1 MVGLDWNLRAQN
13 TMDFLEELRWRD
25 LLHQTAGSDVE
36 AHLKVPG
43 QIAYCGFDP
52 TADSL
57 TVGNLL
63 PIKMLMTWQRA
74 GHRPIVLMGGGTGL
88 IGDPSGRDSERQ
100 LQSAEQVEHNI
111 SRQRLIFERLMD
123 FDPGNPCAAR
133 LVNNYDWLG
142 KLGFIEVLRD
152 VGKHFSVNA
161 MIKKDSVADR
171 LNNREQGI
179 SYTEFSYMLLQAY
192 DFLHL
197 RREYGCTVQV
207 AGSDQYGNIVA
218 GMDLIRR
225 AYQDSDEG
233 AAYGI
238 TNKLVTRSDGQKI
251 GKSAGNAI
259 WLSADRTSP
268 YQFYQFWVNADDAD
282 VIKFLQWYSFFNQ
295 EEMQALAAEHEA
307 APHQRTAHRALA
319 RHMTAMIHG
328 DEAVAAAESAVQA
341 LFGGDVRALD
351 AQLLSE
357 VFADV
362 PSSEHDKTSLGGEG
376 AALAE
381 LLAETSLASSRR
393 QAREFLQNGAVAV
406 NGEKVGPDHRLSAE
420 DLLHGSTILLK
431 RGKKNWHATK
441 WQ

>member
-1 MVGLDWNLRAQN
+1 
-13 TMDFLEELRWRD
+13 MDFLKELQWRG
-25 LLHQTAGSDVE
+25 LLHQTAGNDVE
-36 AHLKVPG
+36 THLQTPG
-43 QIAYCGFDP
+43 QVAYCGFDP

-57 TVGNLL
+57 TIGNLI
-63 PIKMLMTWQRA
+63 PIKMLMTWQRS

-88 IGDPSGRDSERQ
+88 IGDPSGRDSERL
-100 LQSAEQVEHNI
+100 LQTVDQVEHNI
-111 SRQRLIFERLMD
+111 SRQRKIFEQLMD
-123 FDPGNPCAAR
+123 FDKGNPCAATI
-133 LVNNYDWLG
+133 VNNYDWLG

-161 MIKKDSVADR
+161 MIKKDSVSDR

-197 RREYGCTVQV
+197 RREHGCTVQV

-225 AYQDSDEG
+225 HYDNPKEG
-233 AAYGI
+233 TAFGV
-238 TNKLVTRSDGQKI
+238 TNKLVTRADGQKI

-268 YQFYQFWVNADDAD
+268 YQFYQFWINTDDAD
-282 VIKFLQWYSFFNQ
+282 VIKYLHWFSFIP
-295 EEMQALAAEHEA
+295 QAEIEAIAVEHEQ
-307 APHQRTAHRALA
+307 APHQRAAHRALA
-319 RHMTAMIHG
+319 QHMTKLIHG
-328 DEAVAAAESAVQA
+328 EAVLNAVESAVQA

-351 AQLLSE
+351 EKMLAE

-362 PSSEHDKTSLGGEG
+362 PSSEHDKVTLGGEG
-376 AALAE
+376 ASLAE
-381 LLAETSLASSRR
+381 LLANTSLASSRR

-406 NGEKVGPDHRLSAE
+406 NGEKVAADYVLRSE
-420 DLLHGSTILLK
+420 DLLHGTTILLK
-431 RGKKNWHATK
+431 RGKKNWHATQ
-441 WQ
+441 WR

>member
-1 MVGLDWNLRAQN
+1 
-13 TMDFLEELRWRD
+13 MDFLEELRWRG
-25 LLHQTAGSDVE
+25 LLHQTAGNGVE
-36 AHLKVPG
+36 AHLQTPG
-43 QIAYCGFDP
+43 QVAYCGFDP

-57 TVGNLL
+57 TVGNYLA
-63 PIKMLMTWQRA
+63 IKMLMTWQRA

-100 LQSAEQVEHNI
+100 LQTIEQVEHNI
-111 SRQRLIFERLMD
+111 SRQRKIMEPLMD
-123 FDPGNPCAAR
+123 FGKGNPCAATI
-133 LVNNYDWLG
+133 VNNYDWLG

-225 AYQDSDEG
+225 YYQDTDEG

-268 YQFYQFWVNADDAD
+268 YQFYQFWINTDDAD
-282 VIKFLQWYSFFNQ
+282 VVKFLHWFSFLSQ
-295 EEMQALAAEHEA
+295 EEIAVLAGEHET
-307 APHQRTAHRALA
+307 APHQRVAHRALA
-319 RHMTAMIHG
+319 QHMTQLIHG
-328 DEAVAAAESAVQA
+328 DDVLSAVEAAVQA

-351 AQLLSE
+351 EQMLGE

-362 PSSEHDKTSLGGEG
+362 PSSEHDKSVLGGEG
-376 AALAE
+376 ASLSE

-406 NGEKVGPDHRLSAE
+406 NGQKVAADYVLGSD
-420 DLLHGSTILLK
+420 DLMHGSTILLK
-431 RGKKNWHATK
+431 RGKKNWHATQ
-441 WQ
+441 WR

>member
-1 MVGLDWNLRAQN
+1 
-13 TMDFLEELRWRD
+13 MDFLEELRWRG
-25 LLHQTAGSDVE
+25 LLHQTAGNGVE
-36 AHLKVPG
+36 QHLQAPG
-43 QIAYCGFDP
+43 QVAYCGFDP

-57 TVGNLL
+57 TVGNYLA
-63 PIKMLMTWQRA
+63 IKMLMTWQRA

-88 IGDPSGRDSERQ
+88 IGDPSGRDSERL
-100 LQSAEQVEHNI
+100 LQTVDQVEHNI
-111 SRQRLIFERLMD
+111 SQQRKIFEQLMD
-123 FDPGNPCAAR
+123 FDKGNPCAATI
-133 LVNNYDWLG
+133 VNNYDWLG

-197 RREYGCTVQV
+197 RREHGCTVQV

-225 AYQDSDEG
+225 YYDDAKEG
-233 AAYGI
+233 TAYGI
-238 TNKLVTRSDGQKI
+238 TNKLVTRADGQKI

-268 YQFYQFWVNADDAD
+268 YQFYQYWINTDDAD
-282 VIKFLQWYSFFNQ
+282 IIKFLHWFSFLPEQ
-295 EEMQALAAEHEA
+295 EIQSLTQQHEE

-319 RHMTAMIHG
+319 QHMTAMMHG
-328 DEAVAAAESAVQA
+328 DATLAAVEAAVQA
-341 LFGGDVRALD
+341 LFGGDIRGLD
-351 AQLLSE
+351 AAMLAE

-362 PSSEHDKTSLGGEG
+362 PSSEHDKSLLGGEG
-376 AALAE
+376 ASLSE
-381 LLAETSLASSRR
+381 LLADTSLASSRR

-406 NGEKVGPDHRLSAE
+406 NGEKVAADYVLRSE
-420 DLLHGSTILLK
+420 DLLHGSTVLLK

-441 WQ
+441 WH

>member
-1 MVGLDWNLRAQN
+1 
-13 TMDFLEELRWRD
+13 MDFLEELRWRG
-25 LLHQTAGSDVE
+25 LLHQTAGNGVE
-36 AHLKVPG
+36 THLQTPG
-43 QIAYCGFDP
+43 QVAYCGFDP

-57 TVGNLL
+57 TVGNYLA
-63 PIKMLMTWQRA
+63 IKMLMTWQRA

-100 LQSAEQVEHNI
+100 LQTIEQVEHNI
-111 SRQRLIFERLMD
+111 SRQRIIMEQLMD
-123 FDPGNPCAAR
+123 FDKGNPCAATI
-133 LVNNYDWLG
+133 VNNYDWLG

-197 RREYGCTVQV
+197 RREHGCTVQV

-225 AYQDSDEG
+225 YYQETDEG

-259 WLSADRTSP
+259 WLSTDRTSP
-268 YQFYQFWVNADDAD
+268 YQFYQFWINTDDAD
-282 VIKFLQWYSFFNQ
+282 VVKFLHWFSFLPQ
-295 EEMQALAAEHEA
+295 LEIEALAAEHEA
-307 APHQRTAHRALA
+307 APHQRVAHRALA
-319 RHMTAMIHG
+319 QHMTRLIHG
-328 DEAVAAAESAVQA
+328 EDVLAAVEGAVQA

-351 AQLLSE
+351 ALMLAE

-362 PSSEHDKTSLGGEG
+362 PSSEHDKSVLGGEG
-376 AALAE
+376 ASLSE

-406 NGEKVGPDHRLSAE
+406 NGEKVGADYVLSSD
-420 DLLHGSTILLK
+420 DLMHGSTILLK
-431 RGKKNWHATK
+431 RGKKNWHATQ
-441 WQ
+441 WR